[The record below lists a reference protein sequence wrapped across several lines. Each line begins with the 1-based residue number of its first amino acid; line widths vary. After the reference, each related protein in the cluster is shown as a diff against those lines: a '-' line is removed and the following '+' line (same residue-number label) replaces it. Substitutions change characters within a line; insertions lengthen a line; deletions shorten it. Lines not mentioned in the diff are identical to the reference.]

1 MTLIMKRSQSKGGK
15 VQCSSSHNRKKKLT
29 PTDQRWQPAG
39 TCNTTGP
46 GTCLHLGQLLP
57 GRSLCRLLC
66 HFGKNPP
73 PEGWLL
79 RISEGVTLVLLQLG
93 GMPGPRQTPR
103 TGQNTPPDLCCPV
116 PHSYTTHSQPSS
128 RSPKTSSLC
137 STSHKSRRIP
147 SSSGGQSAT
156 GRVQQGSQ
164 ADVSA
169 RGRTPPQSPVF
180 LGACCAES
188 RRALTRSQRKSPC
201 G

>member
-1 MTLIMKRSQSKGGK
+1 MMTLIMKRSQSKGGK

-39 TCNTTGP
+39 TCNITGP

-57 GRSLCRLLC
+57 GRSLRRLLC

-116 PHSYTTHSQPSS
+116 PHSYTTHSQAAGAPRHPASAA
-128 RSPKTSSLC
+128 P
-137 STSHKSRRIP
+137 RIKA
-147 SSSGGQSAT
+147 GA
-156 GRVQQGSQ
+156 SQ
-164 ADVSA
+164 AA
-169 RGRTPPQSPVF
+169 QEGRAPRAGF
-180 LGACCAES
+180 S
-188 RRALTRSQRKSPC
+188 RVPRRM
-201 G
+201 

>member
-93 GMPGPRQTPR
+93 GMPGPRPDSKDRTKHFPR
-103 TGQNTPPDLCCPV
+103 PLLPSAPQLHDTQ
-116 PHSYTTHSQPSS
+116 SSS
-128 RSPKTSSLC
+128 RSPKTSGLC
-137 STSHKSRRIP
+137 STAHKSRCIP

-180 LGACCAES
+180 LGAYCAES
-188 RRALTRSQRKSPC
+188 RRALTRGQRKSPC